1 MALSFDADPAAY
13 AHRFPLAVRWGDM
26 DAYGHVNNVSFL
38 RYLES
43 GRVAYAHAVYDRS
56 IKADGENIILADT
69 QCSFKHQLHYPAE
82 ITILSRTT
90 RVGRTSM
97 TMEQMILLA
106 PNDALVATSRS
117 ILVWFD
123 FVRQRPAPVPAWLKA
138 RLQAHEAV
146 MPEGL

>member
-1 MALSFDADPAAY
+1 MSLPFDADPRSF

-43 GRVAYAHAVYDRS
+43 GRVAYAHTVYDRS
-56 IKADGENIILADT
+56 INADGENIILADT
-69 QCSFKHQLHYPAE
+69 QCSFKRQLHYPAE

-117 ILVWFD
+117 ILVWFN
-123 FVRQRPAPVPAWLKA
+123 FVRQRPAPVPDWLKT
-138 RLQAHEAV
+138 RLQGYEAV

>member
-1 MALSFDADPAAY
+1 MSLPFDANPRLF

-43 GRVAYAHAVYDRS
+43 GRVAYADAVYGRS
-56 IKADGENIILADT
+56 IKADGENVILADT

-82 ITILSRTT
+82 ITILSRTS

-106 PNDALVATSRS
+106 PNEVVVATSRS
-117 ILVWFD
+117 VMVWFD
-123 FVRQRPAPVPAWLKA
+123 FAHQRPAPVPDWLKT
-138 RLQAHEAV
+138 RLQTHEAV
-146 MPEGL
+146 KPEGL

>member
-1 MALSFDADPAAY
+1 MSLPFDADPRSY
-13 AHRFPLAVRWGDM
+13 THRFPLAVRWGDM

-43 GRVAYAHAVYDRS
+43 GRVAYADAVYDRP
-56 IKADGENIILADT
+56 IKADGENV
-69 QCSFKHQLHYPAE
+69 
-82 ITILSRTT
+82 ILSRTS

-106 PNDALVATSRS
+106 PHDALVATSRS
-117 ILVWFD
+117 VMVWFD
-123 FVRQRPAPVPAWLKA
+123 FVHQRPAPVPEWLKI